1 MVPPPPP
8 PPTQSTHSGNRDGAS
23 PILGAGAEVHTSAD
37 NQQPPKDAD
46 VIDKPPIATPTSPS
60 ASRTHDGGSQPHSC
74 DFGTAPAAKNGD
86 NRSNLGATSPTPPDG
101 ERLPGDAELDGKPP
115 VATHTQRSQ
124 DANRTARL
132 YGLLVTHGEEYERLT
147 NKKKD
152 NFWMNDVLIDLF
164 LCLLQIRLR
173 SDNVFVMDTAFLPHR
188 MKQCISPS
196 SFQRKATLLDKE
208 YFLIPCNVGKSHWIL
223 CFVIW
228 NEIKPMVWVFDS
240 MNSGGGET
248 TSATAGVKTCLGA
261 IDNFFEE
268 RFQQEKGHRRE
279 GTKGKQLLQ
288 ISRGNLG
295 FGNVAI
301 TCAISRT
308 CCCMPLP
315 STTLEAERHGF
326 TKKCPDRNMCD
337 L

>member
-1 MVPPPPP
+1 MAIVTVLHPYLVPVQKSTPLLTINNRLRMRMSLTNPPLQPLHP
-8 PPTQSTHSGNRDGAS
+8 QVLVEHMMGVLS
-23 PILGAGAEVHTSAD
+23 PIPVTLALPLLQRMVTTA
-37 NQQPPKDAD
+37 
-46 VIDKPPIATPTSPS
+46 PTLV
-60 ASRTHDGGSQPHSC
+60 QPHR
-74 DFGTAPAAKNGD
+74 P
-86 NRSNLGATSPTPPDG
+86 PPDG